1 MKLEIDFQNKTVKV
15 LSDVTIGEIVKKLKE
30 LNLKWEDFKII
41 QDLKIINVPIIPDL
55 PVYPIQP
62 VYPVQPY
69 YPVFPRKW
77 EITCNTQ
84 MK

>member
-41 QDLKIINVPIIPDL
+41 QDIKVINVPIIQEF
-55 PVYPIQP
+55 PITLI
-62 VYPVQPY
+62 YPVPPY
-69 YPVFPRKW
+69 YPVTPQYGKW